1 MVPTSALASAS
12 ASASQP
18 STPPSSA
25 VAQHAWH
32 MSCKRCSRVFA
43 TSDQVYFLRENEQSF
58 HLALR
63 KHLLY
68 DEQAAQQNSNDAA
81 LQRKKSWKVHSHA
94 HVTPPMQF
102 FKSRTQQPGKRRRV
116 PYEIFCSSCQAKIAG
131 ECHIDERP
139 GTEYLLDSKV
149 CECVVVAE
157 QAAGSAGSKIRKWG
171 LVFKKLQ
178 HLRLSVHTEIVA
190 SQFVQDINENAHA
203 SSRANGINESDS
215 RYASKRQQSLAQ
227 SRASASEQLGV
238 VLPTEESIRRSFTPA
253 CKLTSLRQYQVEMAL
268 SALLE
273 NTIVYLPTGMLGS
286 LRCVTAY
293 FPSLTDKYS
302 VLIGSGKTLVAVKVM
317 DEMVRLNPGL
327 LAVFFVPTGPLVTQ
341 QAAYIR
347 RETELTVLELSGQH
361 NSKLRARLVQLG
373 SDLTLNALVVT
384 PQYFSNLV
392 FRKVVAMS
400 DFSIMV
406 FDEAHHATGDHPYQ
420 GILQSIAMSLESTR
434 PRLLALTASP
444 FGEAKH
450 VESGQATI
458 HRLAKYFSAHVN
470 TPTLR
475 GEDLESKL
483 VPKDAQWVV
492 VQQSVPETTLRTHLR
507 KYTDALLVRIATLLD
522 DYQLPFIGSNYDGDD
537 LELTQLFSRLRTLQ
551 EREQQHSLDGD
562 LELIIKHVR
571 SIVGSFFDLSIHGAT
586 HVANALHHHFKTMG
600 TALQPVS
607 RRQYSLIYPEYKEHL
622 LTTVIEFHKKYA
634 HLGRSPSTDDVS
646 SRVQLVAE
654 IIEKADFTYESRAIV
669 FVRRRKTAIELA
681 KAMEKLQILKQ
692 LNPTRFI
699 GHNSY
704 EGMSWEDE
712 QKPTLE
718 RFRQGRIRLLVA
730 TNVLEEGLDVPECS
744 LVILFDGIKSVT
756 SLIQSRG
763 RARRSNS
770 TFVVFCSAGGVERQ
784 QLLVENEARF
794 FTVAKHVA
802 SQIPSK
808 VVVGALMSYVD
819 LGKNDQAAVPAE
831 TSTTSARLA
840 ETTRR
845 ERVPAS
851 APAKEVK
858 VETAA
863 PQNMWDSE
871 NDAENMYSI
880 IVRSEFDRDESF
892 IDQMTRELDGYTR
905 VRCTDQQLGLWTLE
919 PSASDDIG
927 TSYHKLCTN
936 LGFVDEQSEGR
947 FWMKFENTEA
957 DSTIAQLHSSTDDR
971 LTLRVLDIQ
980 RGLWSMSSEYVSLT
994 SALSENALRGKLSLQ
1009 GAHASVSLSSDRSI
1023 TLDLR
1028 QVCDS
1033 VVWFDSASSADEVS
1047 VFVSLLAPPH
1057 YFQSMVRTHMN
1068 CQDASLVFRIR
1079 VQYHSAAG
1087 DEVWKLRLH
1096 FTKLGIEVRDTQV
1109 HVVDMLSDPIAP
1121 HGSWQAKVMQPSFP
1135 FEVAYAFQCFQ
1146 SRVSYFTDGI
1156 LPADFFDILAG
1167 LESDVQEQA
1176 LLAFQPR
1183 PALLTMQL
1191 KHETIADSFQKYI
1204 RDEWLVLKGLN
1215 SKPQL
1220 IVYKVVV
1227 TPTRIIFRPPEVAP
1241 GNRVFRHFGPEKFMY
1256 VYFRDEDMDRVDYT
1270 SSSLVKRI
1278 QQVMKDGISIENVEG
1293 GARHFHFLGSSL
1305 SQMRNSSCLFT
1316 TLDPHVIRNWIG
1328 DLSSIKSAAKYLKR
1342 MSQAFSS
1349 TKPAFYVEQHLLDNP
1364 VDDFVQHGY
1373 TFTDGCGEIS
1383 KAGAIKV
1390 AEALNFRPVP
1400 SAFQIRL
1407 GGAKGVLVVSDVR
1420 DALEDEDTCLL
1431 LRKSMAKF
1439 HSKHNMLEI
1448 VSCAGRSMAH
1458 LTRQSIQ
1465 ILNNLGIQ
1473 DEVFLKMQDEY
1484 LEELSSMIA
1493 SDSQAF
1499 FALKSVLPPEM
1510 SWWIEIFLKQLGVSL
1525 LSDGFLASL
1534 VNAVYRYNLA
1544 NTVLRARIPIRKG
1557 RTLMGVADFTGS
1569 LKYGEVFVQYTEQ
1582 EEDTDDYVAVVL
1594 DDIDVAIHR
1603 SPCHHPGDVRVLR
1616 CRSDVPAQLR
1626 CLKDCIVFP
1635 CDGPRPH
1642 PDECTGGD
1650 LDGDVFT
1657 VIWDE
1662 RLIPPKEKVYAPM
1675 DFPDSAA
1682 EKKERVDEHS
1692 LIAFYLKS
1700 IQCDILGVASNA
1712 HLAVCDYSSQGIFDK
1727 GALELAQICSLQVDH
1742 DRADDHLQRVR
1753 ALAPKIYPD
1762 FMQNDEKGNY
1772 PSKKV
1777 LGLMYRRCNAVMEAT
1792 MEKIGEHGAHVDND
1806 MLADGYNLYL
1816 DTAIIFYRQYK
1827 HRVASLL
1834 LASGASSE
1842 AELALGMIVEPES
1855 LHKAEYFRFGEQFKE
1870 TFSQLQQ
1877 STRGEFRVYF
1887 EGLPAAD
1894 MPKVASA
1901 WYFVAYSDAD
1911 LPGRCLSFPWIVID
1925 ILIANMSTRIG
1936 DRMRK
1941 IWTPTRAPTRE
1952 TILPDLQISLLAEI
1966 QVKTDE
1972 LLSDLFD
1979 RMMAIS
1985 SLKSTLASHFKSRP
1999 FELILFGSS
2008 ALMTFEKQSD
2018 LDVVIYSGEKCSELG
2033 LVAKFLNKSFS
2044 QVEYKPH
2051 LRVPLVSFS
2060 YEQWAVEM
2068 SRSKSG
2074 PRKTRLFRTYMTR
2087 YQFFWPCVH
2096 FLVRW
2101 GKCVGIIRRRSGG
2114 GLNLF
2119 SPTGFMWLFL
2129 RFCVSKGFVEWIDWQ
2144 KITLKSVLNENSV
2157 DAEISF
2163 WTEHLS
2169 KLLSRRD
2176 EDSTVSAAR
2185 VMLAFLLY
2193 YADLAT
2199 PLSEYGFED
2208 PFDESN
2214 NTELT
2219 EVTVPGF
2226 REQCYV
2232 AVHLLLISR
2241 GDINCLLKHQKD
2253 QSSKVTLS
2261 RALSK
2266 RVCEAKSFYAR
2277 KFLYESDAS
2286 PGTELVFARH
2296 PNSHRPDLYVAEI
2309 KGDGESVQRIE
2320 EKLERI
2326 EKELGAPNFQRSN
2339 QSFHREGSSLLLF
2352 EGAVSQ
2358 GDHIGFQEYFG
2369 DFHTMHSYSRLHQ
2382 AHLVCFMNGMEW
2394 YDHASTCFSAR
2405 FVQQMIKLTRF
2416 EKIHSGSGT
2425 PQPKADAFI
2434 RFGHHYLIHLPRSF
2448 HDETIALASIK
2459 TLEEEFERG
2468 RTARE
2473 LYKSVLVAKQEARK
2487 EEKEAEA
2494 GEFEENMRSDGDD
2507 GDGAF
2512 GGGGEGGFGDED
2524 EFGDE
2529 KERKPRKPPVSL
2541 ERASSAMKKDKGV
2554 THSFYTQVE
2563 PEHGVRIPNYAFSQ
2577 KNMVLASRSES
2588 YGASIL
2594 HEQIEY
2600 IIKLSPDLQFKK
2612 LKTRPSRWFSATLK
2626 MRQELDK
2633 ERGMM
2638 DSTPDIRFYVSTTEQ
2653 VPVTHPLHAM
2663 VTSLCSKSPN
2673 GRGILDFVDE
2683 ETRAKIRMSDTM
2695 IDSGEISGVI
2705 PTVRHVIAD
2714 TYECPRTGLLLSL
2727 MRIQEFTIPGMDPA
2741 EGFLVVKEKIEAE
2754 FVMPS
2759 LTSERRHDPAF
2770 AREFLATG
2778 VDFVEFLRSQLQLSP
2793 ENVFER
2799 PNFAE
2804 GGGEDES

>member
-1 MVPTSALASAS
+1 MAPSPTSAPAA
-12 ASASQP
+12 AADTAAP
-18 STPPSSA
+18 AATAAPTA
-25 VAQHAWH
+25 DHAWH
-32 MSCKRCSRVFA
+32 MSCKRCSSVFA

-68 DEQAAQQNSNDAA
+68 DEQAQQQSSGDAA
-81 LQRKKSWKVHSHA
+81 TLQRKKSWKLRSHA

-102 FKSRTQQPGKRRRV
+102 FKSRTQQASKRKRI
-116 PYEIFCSSCQAKIAG
+116 PYEIFCASCQAKIAG
-131 ECHIDERP
+131 ECYIDERP
-139 GTEYLLDSKV
+139 GSEFLLDSKG
-149 CECVVVAE
+149 CECVVLAE
-157 QAAGSAGSKIRKWG
+157 QAAGSVGNKVRKWG

-178 HLRLSVHTEIVA
+178 HLRLSVHTEIVT
-190 SQFVQDINENAHA
+190 SQFALEINEKV
-203 SSRANGINESDS
+203 SQANGATESES
-215 RYASKRQQSLAQ
+215 QYASKRQQSLAQ
-227 SRASASEQLGV
+227 SRAGASEQQAV
-238 VLPTEESIRRSFTPA
+238 VFPTEESIRRSFIPA
-253 CKLTSLRQYQVEMAL
+253 CKLTPLRQYQVEMAL

-273 NTIVYLPTGMLGS
+273 NTIVYLPTG
-286 LRCVTAY
+286 A
-293 FPSLTDKYS
+293 
-302 VLIGSGKTLVAVKVM
+302 GKTLVAVKVM

-373 SDLTLNALVVT
+373 SDSALNVLVVT

-420 GILQSIAMSLESTR
+420 GILQSIATSLESTR

-450 VESGQATI
+450 VESGQVAI
-458 HRLAKYFSAHVN
+458 QRLSTYFSAHVN

-483 VPKDAQWVV
+483 MPKDAQWVV
-492 VQQSVPETTLRTHLR
+492 VQQSVPETKLRTHLR
-507 KYTDALLVRIATLLD
+507 QYTDALLVRIAMLLD
-522 DYQLPFIGSNYDGDD
+522 DYQLPYIGSHYDVDD
-537 LELTQLFSRLRTLQ
+537 LELTQFFSRLRTLQ

-571 SIVGSFFDLSIHGAT
+571 SIAGSFFDLSIHGAI

-600 TALQPVS
+600 AALQPAS
-607 RRQYSLIYPEYKEHL
+607 RRQYSLIYPEYSKHL
-622 LTTVIEFHKKYA
+622 LTTVVEFHRKFANPGK
-634 HLGRSPSTDDVS
+634 SPSTNDVS
-646 SRVQLVAE
+646 SRVQLVGD
-654 IIEKADFTYESRAIV
+654 IIEKASFNYESRAIV

-681 KAMEKLQILKQ
+681 KSMEKLQILKQ

-744 LVILFDGIKSVT
+744 LVILFDGIKSIT

-770 TFVVFCSAGGVERQ
+770 TFVVFCAAGGVERQ
-784 QLLVENEARF
+784 QQIVENEAQF
-794 FTVAKHVA
+794 LTVAKHVA

-808 VVVGALMSYVD
+808 AVVEALISYVA
-819 LGKNDQAAVPAE
+819 LGKSDQAAVPAK
-831 TSTTSARLA
+831 
-840 ETTRR
+840 
-845 ERVPAS
+845 
-851 APAKEVK
+851 AKANVK
-858 VETAA
+858 VESAA
-863 PQNMWDSE
+863 AHSLLNSE
-871 NDAENMYSI
+871 DDAENMYSI
-880 IVRSEFDRDESF
+880 ILRSEFDRDEAF
-892 IDQMTRELDGYTR
+892 IEQMTKELDGYTK
-905 VRCTDQQLGLWTLE
+905 VCCTDQQLGLWTLE

-927 TSYHKLCTN
+927 TSYHKLCRN
-936 LGFVDEQSEGR
+936 LGFVNEQIEGR
-947 FWMKFENTEA
+947 FWMKIENIEV
-957 DSTIAQLHSSTDDR
+957 DPRIMQLHSSTDDR
-971 LTLRVLDIQ
+971 LTLRALDLQ
-980 RGLWSMSSEYVSLT
+980 RGLWSLSSEFMPLA
-994 SALSENALRGKLSLQ
+994 SAFPDNELGGKLLLQ

-1033 VVWFDSASSADEVS
+1033 VVWFDSASSVDEVS
-1047 VFVSLLAPPH
+1047 VFVTLLVPPQ
-1057 YFQSMVRTHMN
+1057 YIQNMVRAHVN

-1079 VQYHSAAG
+1079 VQCHSTSG

-1096 FTKLGIEVRDTQV
+1096 FMKLGIEVRDTQV
-1109 HVVDMLSDPIAP
+1109 HVVDMPSDPAAP
-1121 HGSWQAKVMQPSFP
+1121 SGSSLAEIMQPSFP

-1146 SRVSYFTDGI
+1146 SRVSYFTNGF
-1156 LPADFFDILAG
+1156 LPADFFDILVE
-1167 LESDVQEQA
+1167 LERGVQEQA

-1183 PALLTMQL
+1183 PALLAMQS
-1191 KHETIADSFQKYI
+1191 KHETIADSFQQYI

-1215 SKPQL
+1215 SKRQQ
-1220 IVYKVVV
+1220 VVFKVVV

-1241 GNRVFRHFGPEKFMY
+1241 GNRVFRHFGPENFMY
-1256 VYFRDEDMDRVDYT
+1256 VYFRDENMDRVDYT

-1278 QQVMKDGISIENVEG
+1278 QRVMENGISIENVEG
-1293 GARHFHFLGSSL
+1293 GARFFRFLGSSL

-1316 TLDPHVIRNWIG
+1316 TLDSHVIRNWVG

-1349 TKPAFYVEQHLLDNP
+1349 TKPAFYVEQQLLDSP

-1390 AEALNFRPVP
+1390 AEALNFHPVP

-1420 DALEDEDTCLL
+1420 DALEDKDTCLL

-1439 HSKHNMLEI
+1439 RSEHNMLEI
-1448 VSCAGRSMAH
+1448 VSCAGRSVAY

-1465 ILNNLGIQ
+1465 ILSSLGIE

-1484 LEELSSMIA
+1484 LEELSSMVA

-1499 FALKSVLPPEM
+1499 FALKNVLPPEM

-1534 VNAVYRYNLA
+1534 VNAMYRYNLA
-1544 NTVLRARIPIRKG
+1544 NTVLRARVPIRKG
-1557 RTLMGVADFTGS
+1557 RTLMGVADFTGT

-1582 EEDTDDYVAVVL
+1582 DEDTNDYIAIVL

-1603 SPCHHPGDVRVLR
+1603 SPCHHPGDVRVLH
-1616 CRSDVPAQLR
+1616 CRSDVPAQLQ

-1657 VIWDE
+1657 VIWDK
-1662 RLIPPKEKVYAPM
+1662 RLIPTKKNAYDPM
-1675 DFPDSAA
+1675 NFPDSAA
-1682 EKKERVDEHS
+1682 EEKQRVDDRS

-1700 IQCDILGVASNA
+1700 IQRDILGVASNA
-1712 HLAVCDYSSQGIFDK
+1712 HLAVCDNSTQGIFDK
-1727 GALELAQICSLQVDH
+1727 GALELARICSLQVDH

-1762 FMQNDEKGNY
+1762 FMQNNEKGSY

-1792 MEKIGEHGAHVDND
+1792 MEKLGEHGAHVDND
-1806 MLADGYNLYL
+1806 MLADGYDLHI
-1816 DTAIIFYRQYK
+1816 DTASIFYRQYK

-1834 LASGASSE
+1834 LASGASSV

-1855 LHKAEYFRFGEQFKE
+1855 LHKAEYFRFGDQFKE

-1877 STRGEFRVYF
+1877 STRSEFRTYF
-1887 EGLPAAD
+1887 EGLPAAE

-1901 WYFVAYSDAD
+1901 WYFVAYSDAE
-1911 LPGRCLSFPWIVID
+1911 LPNRCLSFSWVVID
-1925 ILIANMSTRIG
+1925 ILIANMATRMG

-1941 IWTPTRAPTRE
+1941 TWMPTHAPTRE

-1979 RMMAIS
+1979 RLMTMS
-1985 SLKSTLASHFKSRP
+1985 SLKSSLASHFKSRP

-2008 ALMTFEKQSD
+2008 ALLTFEKQSD
-2018 LDVVIYSGEKCSELG
+2018 LDVVIYSDEGCSKLG
-2033 LVAKFLNKSFS
+2033 PVAKFLKTSFS
-2044 QVEYKPH
+2044 QVEHKPD
-2051 LRVPLVSFS
+2051 LRVPLLSFS
-2060 YEQWAVEM
+2060 YEQWAVEL
-2068 SRSKSG
+2068 SRSQTG
-2074 PRKTRLFRTYMTR
+2074 PLKTRLFRTYMTR
-2087 YQFFWPCVH
+2087 YQFFWPCVY

-2114 GLNLF
+2114 GLHLF

-2129 RFCVSKGFVEWIDWQ
+2129 RFCVSKGFVDWIDWQ
-2144 KITLKSVLNENSV
+2144 QITLKSVMNENPV
-2157 DAEISF
+2157 DSEISF

-2169 KLLSRRD
+2169 KLLSGR
-2176 EDSTVSAAR
+2176 EGYATVSAAR

-2214 NTELT
+2214 DTELT
-2219 EVTVPGF
+2219 EQTVPGF
-2226 REQCYV
+2226 REKCYV

-2241 GDINCLLKHQKD
+2241 GDINCLLKYQKD

-2277 KFLYESDAS
+2277 KFLYESNAS
-2286 PGTELVFARH
+2286 PDTELVFARH
-2296 PNSHRPDLYVAEI
+2296 PNSRRPDLYVAEI
-2309 KGDGESVQRIE
+2309 KGDGESVQRVE

-2358 GDHIGFQEYFG
+2358 SDQIGFHEYFG
-2369 DFHTMHSYSRLHQ
+2369 DFHMMHSFSRLHQ

-2416 EKIHSGSGT
+2416 EKIHSGSGMA
-2425 PQPKADAFI
+2425 QPKADAFI

-2473 LYKSVLVAKQEARK
+2473 LYESVLVAKQEARK
-2487 EEKEAEA
+2487 EENQAEA
-2494 GEFEENMRSDGDD
+2494 GEFEESMHSGCDD

-2512 GGGGEGGFGDED
+2512 GGRDGGSFGDEDGFGDEKD
-2524 EFGDE
+2524 SE
-2529 KERKPRKPPVSL
+2529 KERRKQRAPPVSL
-2541 ERASSAMKKDKGV
+2541 EIASSAMKKDKGV

-2563 PEHGVRIPNYAFSQ
+2563 QEHGARIPNYAFTQ
-2577 KNMVLASRSES
+2577 KQMVLVGRSES
-2588 YGASIL
+2588 YGASIV
-2594 HEQIEY
+2594 HEQVEY
-2600 IIKLSPDLQFKK
+2600 IIKLNPDLQFKK
-2612 LKTRPSRWFSATLK
+2612 LRTRPSRWFSATLK
-2626 MRQELDK
+2626 MRQELD
-2633 ERGMM
+2633 EEHSMM

-2653 VPVTHPLHAM
+2653 VPVTHPLHVM
-2663 VTSLCSKSPN
+2663 VTSLCSKAPN

-2683 ETRAKIRMSDTM
+2683 ESRAKIRLSDVM
-2695 IDSGEISGVI
+2695 IDTGEKSGVI
-2705 PTVRHVIAD
+2705 PNVRHVIAD

-2770 AREFLATG
+2770 ARDFLATG
-2778 VDFVEFLRSQLQLSP
+2778 VEFVEFLRSQSQLAP
-2793 ENVFER
+2793 ENLFER
-2799 PNFAE
+2799 PIFAE
-2804 GGGEDES
+2804 EGVEDE